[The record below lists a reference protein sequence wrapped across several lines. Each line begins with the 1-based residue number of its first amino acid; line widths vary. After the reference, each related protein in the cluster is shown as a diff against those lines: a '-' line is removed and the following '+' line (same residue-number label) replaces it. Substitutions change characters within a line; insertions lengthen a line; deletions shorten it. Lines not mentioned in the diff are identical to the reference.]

1 MNLRPSQAARE
12 LGVGLTKLWA
22 LVKNEPDFPAP
33 IKLGPRTTVFRREDL
48 NAWMDRRVAAATS
61 ALKSATTPAPVRAN
75 AATGVVG
82 TLAETASADTDPK
95 GGVR

>member
-22 LVKNEPDFPAP
+22 LVKTDPDFPAP

-48 NAWMDRRVAAATS
+48 GAWMDRRVAAA
-61 ALKSATTPAPVRAN
+61 AMAVKSATSPAPVAN
-75 AATGVVG
+75 AAPGVVG
-82 TLAETASADTDPK
+82 TLPEKAPKVAKPK